1 MPQARGTHFVVTKT
15 DEAIQSSADH
25 ISCSCSLDKAQT
37 VLHPPLSR
45 YIPTQCSEPL
55 LTEQH
60 RARSSTSTPSRVQ
73 VSCPMREMRTFGNTS
88 PMGRS
93 DASSPSSIK
102 LMLISPLTYA
112 LLPGFETRIDLK
124 FRNREG
130 NIQKDVSR
138 NESQPRH
145 VGSDEGRI
153 RACYNAGIRDE
164 NTVPVG

>member
-25 ISCSCSLDKAQT
+25 ISRSCSLDKAQT
-37 VLHPPLSR
+37 VLHPPVALYPYAVFR
-45 YIPTQCSEPL
+45 TPA
-55 LTEQH
+55 H
-60 RARSSTSTPSRVQ
+60 RAAPREVQ
-73 VSCPMREMRTFGNTS
+73 HEYAFPGTGLMPYAGDEDLREHVPDGQKRREL
-88 PMGRS
+88 P
-93 DASSPSSIK
+93 PSIK

>member
-15 DEAIQSSADH
+15 DGAIQSSAGH
-25 ISCSCSLDKAQT
+25 ISCSCSLDKRKRCCT
-37 VLHPPLSR
+37 PLSR

>member
-15 DEAIQSSADH
+15 DGAIQSSADH
-25 ISCSCSLDKAQT
+25 ISRSCSLDKAQT
-37 VLHPPLSR
+37 VLHPLSR

-102 LMLISPLTYA
+102 LMLISPLAYA

-130 NIQKDVSR
+130 NMRKGASGGDSR
-138 NESQPRH
+138 SRH
-145 VGSDEGRI
+145 VS
-153 RACYNAGIRDE
+153 N
-164 NTVPVG
+164 NVGAHPRVLQCGHQR